1 MSDGFAVCRDDVHL
15 SSTGKFRAKMGIVI
29 KQSIKGTIVNYVG
42 IAIGFITTFFIVTKY
57 LTQEE
62 IGLTRV
68 MIDAAILF
76 ASFAQLGTSSSIIR
90 FFPYFK
96 DENESHHGFFFW
108 TLIVP
113 IVGFLLF
120 LIVAKCLEG
129 TIIHTFSKN
138 SELFVHY
145 YRFVFP
151 LSLFMLYQTV
161 FEANANVL
169 MRIVVPKFVREV
181 GVRVGLLL
189 SYLLYGYWHVID
201 LDGLVV
207 GMCITYLLA
216 ALIDFFY
223 LLSLSKIS
231 FKPDFKIFT
240 KPLLKDI
247 GFYTLFLLL
256 NAVTVNVMPLL
267 NTFFVSAGMGL
278 TFTGIYAIANYIATV
293 VEVPNR
299 SLNAIVQP
307 EISESIKNNDIDRAE
322 TLCKSVSLHLM
333 LSSALIFLF
342 IWINID
348 ALFVLLPN
356 GEMYEAG
363 KSVVLILGFAK
374 FFNST
379 LFVSSSALNYSKYYY
394 WSLVFTV
401 MLTTMAV
408 LLNVLLIPRYGMNGA
423 SLSHLISYLTFY
435 LCLLLVVRV
444 KLNINILSAAQL
456 KVIALVAG
464 LLLLNF
470 GWVRIIAPLFMK
482 LPFSITANAIVDA
495 TVKSVFLM
503 LVTVVVCYFWHISED
518 INRLI
523 RKMLRIRD

>member
-1 MSDGFAVCRDDVHL
+1 
-15 SSTGKFRAKMGIVI
+15 MGIVI

-42 IAIGFITTFFIVTKY
+42 IAIGFLTTFFIVTKY

-96 DENESHHGFFFW
+96 SENEQHHGFFFW

-113 IVGFLLF
+113 IVGFFLF
-120 LIVAKCLEG
+120 VLVAKCLEG

-138 SELFVHY
+138 SDLFVTY

-151 LSLFMLYQTV
+151 LALFMLYQTV

-189 SYLLYGYWHVID
+189 TYLLYGYWNVID
-201 LDGLVV
+201 LDGLVMGV
-207 GMCITYLLA
+207 CITYFLA

-223 LLSLSKIS
+223 LLSLGRIS

-278 TFTGIYAIANYIATV
+278 SFTGIYAIANYIASV

-307 EISESIKNNDIDRAE
+307 EISESIKNNDLEKAE
-322 TLCKSVSLHLM
+322 TICKSVSLHLM

-348 ALFVLLPN
+348 ALFILLPN
-356 GEMYEAG
+356 GKMYEAG
-363 KSVVLILGFAK
+363 KSVVLILGIAK

-379 LFVSSSALNYSKYYY
+379 LFVSSSVLNYSKYYY

-401 MLTTMAV
+401 MLTTMAIV
-408 LLNVLLIPRYGMNGA
+408 LNVLLIPRYGMDGA

-435 LCLLLVVRV
+435 LCLLIVVRT
-444 KLNINILSAAQL
+444 KLNINILSKAQL
-456 KVIALVAG
+456 KVIVLAAG

-470 GWVRIIAPLFMK
+470 VWAKGIAPIFVR
-482 LPFSITANAIVDA
+482 LPFSPMTNTLVDA
-495 TVKSVFLM
+495 VVKSVLLM
-503 LVTVVVCYFWHISED
+503 VVTVGVCYYWHISED

-523 RKMLRIRD
+523 RKMLRIGD

>member
-1 MSDGFAVCRDDVHL
+1 
-15 SSTGKFRAKMGIVI
+15 
-29 KQSIKGTIVNYVG
+29 
-42 IAIGFITTFFIVTKY
+42 
-57 LTQEE
+57 
-62 IGLTRV
+62 
-68 MIDAAILF
+68 
-76 ASFAQLGTSSSIIR
+76 
-90 FFPYFK
+90 
-96 DENESHHGFFFW
+96 
-108 TLIVP
+108 
-113 IVGFLLF
+113 
-120 LIVAKCLEG
+120 
-129 TIIHTFSKN
+129 
-138 SELFVHY
+138 
-145 YRFVFP
+145 
-151 LSLFMLYQTV
+151 
-161 FEANANVL
+161 
-169 MRIVVPKFVREV
+169 
-181 GVRVGLLL
+181 
-189 SYLLYGYWHVID
+189 
-201 LDGLVV
+201 
-207 GMCITYLLA
+207 
-216 ALIDFFY
+216 
-223 LLSLSKIS
+223 
-231 FKPDFKIFT
+231 
-240 KPLLKDI
+240 
-247 GFYTLFLLL
+247 
-256 NAVTVNVMPLL
+256 
-267 NTFFVSAGMGL
+267 MGL

-307 EISESIKNNDIDRAE
+307 EISESSKNNDIDRAE

-374 FFNST
+374 IFNST

-482 LPFSITANAIVDA
+482 LPFSATANAIVDA

-503 LVTVVVCYFWHISED
+503 VVTVAVCYFWHISED

>member
-1 MSDGFAVCRDDVHL
+1 
-15 SSTGKFRAKMGIVI
+15 
-29 KQSIKGTIVNYVG
+29 
-42 IAIGFITTFFIVTKY
+42 
-57 LTQEE
+57 
-62 IGLTRV
+62 

-96 DENESHHGFFFW
+96 DENEKHYGFFFW

-120 LIVAKCLEG
+120 VLVAKCLEG
-129 TIIHTFSKN
+129 TILHTFSKN
-138 SELFVHY
+138 SDLFVTY

-151 LSLFMLYQTV
+151 LALFMLYQTV

-189 SYLLYGYWHVID
+189 AYLLYGYWHIID
-201 LDGLVV
+201 LDGLV
-207 GMCITYLLA
+207 MAICITYFLA
-216 ALIDFFY
+216 ALVDFFY
-223 LLSLSKIS
+223 LLSLGKIS

-247 GFYTLFLLL
+247 GLYTLFLLM

-307 EISESIKNNDIDRAE
+307 EISESIKNNDLNRAE

-348 ALFVLLPN
+348 ALFMLLPN

-363 KSVVLILGFAK
+363 KNVVLILGIAK

-408 LLNVLLIPRYGMNGA
+408 VLNVLLIPRYGMDGA
-423 SLSHLISYLTFY
+423 SLSHLVSYLTFY
-435 LCLLLVVRV
+435 LCLLIVVRI
-444 KLNINILSAAQL
+444 KLNINILSKAQL
-456 KVIALVAG
+456 KVVALIAG
-464 LLLLNF
+464 ILLLNF
-470 GWVRIIAPLFMK
+470 GWVKAIAPLFMK
-482 LPFSITANAIVDA
+482 LPFSMTANALVDA
-495 TVKSVFLM
+495 AVKSTLLM
-503 LVTVVVCYFWHISED
+503 VVTLLVCYYWHISED

>member
-1 MSDGFAVCRDDVHL
+1 
-15 SSTGKFRAKMGIVI
+15 MGVVI
-29 KQSIKGTIVNYVG
+29 RQSIRGTIVNYVG
-42 IAIGFITTFFIVTKY
+42 IVVGFITTFFIVTAY

-68 MIDAAILF
+68 LIDAAVLF
-76 ASFAQLGTSSSIIR
+76 SSFAQLGTSSSIIR

-96 DENESHHGFFFW
+96 DENAKHNGFFFW

-113 IVGFLLF
+113 IVGFLVF
-120 LIVAKCLEG
+120 LVVAKCLEG
-129 TIIHTFSKN
+129 TIIQTFSKN
-138 SELFVHY
+138 SELFVTY
-145 YRFVFP
+145 YKFVFP

-181 GVRVGLLL
+181 GVRVGLLV
-189 SYLLYGYWHVID
+189 SYLLYGYWHIID
-201 LDGLVV
+201 LDGLVLAV
-207 GMCITYLLA
+207 CVIYLIA

-223 LLSLSKIS
+223 LLTLGKIS
-231 FKPDFKIFT
+231 FKPNVKVFT

-247 GFYTLFLLL
+247 VFYTLFLLL
-256 NAVTVNVMPLL
+256 NAITVNVMPLL

-278 TFTGIYAIANYIATV
+278 SFTGIYAIANYIATV

-307 EISESIKNNDIDRAE
+307 EISESIKNNDFQRAE

-333 LSSALIFLF
+333 LSSALIFIF
-342 IWINID
+342 IWINLD
-348 ALFVLLPN
+348 ALFLLLPN
-356 GEMYEAG
+356 GEAYEAG
-363 KSVVLILGFAK
+363 KSVVLILGIAK

-408 LLNVLLIPRYGMNGA
+408 VLNVMLIPRLGMDGA
-423 SLSHLISYLTFY
+423 ALSHLFSYLTYY
-435 LCLLLVVRV
+435 LCLLIVIRI
-444 KLNINILSAAQL
+444 KLDINILSSAQL
-456 KVIALVAG
+456 KVAALIAG

-470 GWVRIIAPLFMK
+470 GWLKLVTPLFMK
-482 LPFSITANAIVDA
+482 LPFSMMVDTMVDA
-495 TVKSVFLM
+495 AVKSIILLVFS
-503 LVTVVVCYFWHISED
+503 VGVCYYWHISED
-518 INRLI
+518 LNNLV
-523 RKMLRIRD
+523 RKVLRIRN

>member
-1 MSDGFAVCRDDVHL
+1 MTVRRQQGRCTHRLCRKIQN
-15 SSTGKFRAKMGIVI
+15 SMGIVI

-62 IGLTRV
+62 IGLAR
-68 MIDAAILF
+68 MLIDAGVLF

-96 DENESHHGFFFW
+96 NENEKHHGFFFW
-108 TLIVP
+108 TLVVP
-113 IVGFLLF
+113 IVGFLVF
-120 LIVAKCLEG
+120 LIVAKCLEN
-129 TIIHTFSKN
+129 TIIHAFSKK
-138 SELFVHY
+138 SDLFVTY
-145 YRFVFP
+145 YRFVIP
-151 LSLFMLYQTV
+151 LALFMLYQTV

-181 GVRVGLLL
+181 GVRIGLLV
-189 SYLLYGYWHVID
+189 SYLLYGYWHIID
-201 LDGLVV
+201 LNGLVV
-207 GMCITYLLA
+207 GVCITYFLA
-216 ALIDFFY
+216 VLIDFFY
-223 LLSLSKIS
+223 LLSLGRIS
-231 FKPDFKIFT
+231 FKPDFKVLT

-247 GFYTLFLLL
+247 GFYTLFMLM

-278 TFTGIYAIANYIATV
+278 SFTGIYAIANYIATV

-307 EISESIKNNDIDRAE
+307 EISESIKNNNPEKAE

-348 ALFVLLPN
+348 ALFLLLPN
-356 GEMYEAG
+356 GEMYETG

-379 LFVSSSALNYSKYYY
+379 LFVSSSVLNYSKHYY

-408 LLNVLLIPRYGMNGA
+408 VLNILLIPRYGMNGA
-423 SLSHLISYLTFY
+423 ALSHLISYLIFY
-435 LCLLLVVRV
+435 ICLLLVVRT
-444 KLNINILSAAQL
+444 KLSINILSTAQF
-456 KVIALVAG
+456 KVITLVAG

-470 GWVRIIAPLFMK
+470 GWVKGIAPLFMK
-482 LPFSITANAIVDA
+482 LPFSLATNTIVDA
-495 TVKSVFLM
+495 VVKSVILM
-503 LVTVVVCYFWHISED
+503 VVTVGACYYFHISED
-518 INRLI
+518 ISRLI
-523 RKMLRIRD
+523 RKMLRIDN

>member
-1 MSDGFAVCRDDVHL
+1 
-15 SSTGKFRAKMGIVI
+15 MGIVI
-29 KQSIKGTIVNYVG
+29 NQSIKGTIVNYVG
-42 IAIGFITTFFIVTKY
+42 IAIGFLTTFFIVTAY

-76 ASFAQLGTSSSIIR
+76 ASFAQLGTNSSIIR

-96 DENESHHGFFFW
+96 DENEKHHGFFFW

-120 LIVAKCLEG
+120 VLVAKCLEG

-138 SELFVHY
+138 SDLFVTY

-151 LSLFMLYQTV
+151 LALFMLYQTV
-161 FEANANVL
+161 FEANTNVL

-181 GVRVGLLL
+181 GVRIGLLL
-189 SYLLYGYWHVID
+189 GYLLYGYWHIID
-201 LDGLVV
+201 LDGLVLSI
-207 GMCITYLLA
+207 CITYFLA
-216 ALIDFFY
+216 ALIDFLY
-223 LLSLSKIS
+223 LLSLGKIS

-278 TFTGIYAIANYIATV
+278 TFTGIYAIANYIASV

-307 EISESIKNNDIDRAE
+307 EISESIKNNDINKAE
-322 TLCKSVSLHLM
+322 TICKSVSLHLM

-348 ALFVLLPN
+348 ALFMLLPN

-363 KSVVLILGFAK
+363 KSVVLILGIAK

-379 LFVSSSALNYSKYYY
+379 LFVSSSVLNYSKYYY

-401 MLTTMAV
+401 MLTTIAIV
-408 LLNVLLIPRYGMNGA
+408 LNVLLIPRYGMDGA

-435 LCLLLVVRV
+435 LCLLIVVRT
-444 KLNINILSAAQL
+444 KLNINILSKAQL
-456 KVIALVAG
+456 KVLALVAG

-470 GWVRIIAPLFMK
+470 GWVKGISPVFMK
-482 LPFSITANAIVDA
+482 LPFSQTTNAMVDA
-495 TVKSVFLM
+495 VVKSIL
-503 LVTVVVCYFWHISED
+503 LIGVTVLVCYYWHISEE

>member
-1 MSDGFAVCRDDVHL
+1 
-15 SSTGKFRAKMGIVI
+15 MGIVI
-29 KQSIKGTIVNYVG
+29 KQSIRGTIVNYVG
-42 IAIGFITTFFIVTKY
+42 VIIGFLTTFFIITKY

-68 MIDAAILF
+68 LIDAAILF
-76 ASFAQLGTSSSIIR
+76 ASFAQLGTNSSIIR

-96 DENESHHGFFFW
+96 DENGKHHGFFFW
-108 TLIVP
+108 TLVVP
-113 IVGFLLF
+113 LVGFLLF

-129 TIIHTFSKN
+129 TILQTFSKH
-138 SELFVHY
+138 SDLFVTY

-151 LSLFMLYQTV
+151 LSLFMLYRTV

-169 MRIVVPKFVREV
+169 MRIVVPKFVCEV
-181 GVRVGLLL
+181 GVRVGLLVT
-189 SYLLYGYWHVID
+189 YLLYGYWQIID
-201 LDGLVV
+201 LDGLVI
-207 GMCITYLLA
+207 GICITYFIA
-216 ALIDFFY
+216 ALVDFFY
-223 LLSLSKIS
+223 LFTLGKIS
-231 FKPDFKIFT
+231 FKPDFKVFT

-278 TFTGIYAIANYIATV
+278 SFTGIYAIANYIATV

-307 EISESIKNNDIDRAE
+307 EISESIKNNDINRAE

-333 LSSALIFLF
+333 LSSSLIFFF
-342 IWINID
+342 IWINLD
-348 ALFVLLPN
+348 ALFLLLPN

-374 FFNST
+374 LFNST

-401 MLTTMAV
+401 MLTTMAIA
-408 LLNVLLIPRYGMNGA
+408 LNVLLIPRFGMNGA
-423 SLSHLISYLTFY
+423 AMSHLLSYLTFY
-435 LCLLLVVRV
+435 LCLLLVVRW
-444 KLNINILSAAQL
+444 KMGINIFSKAQL
-456 KVIALVAG
+456 KVVVLLVG
-464 LLLLNF
+464 LYLLNQ
-470 GWVRIIAPLFMK
+470 GWTQIVFPLFQK
-482 LPFSITANAIVDA
+482 LPFSATANILIDA
-495 TVKSVFLM
+495 VVRSGVVM
-503 LVTVVVCYFWHISED
+503 IATVVVCYYWNISEE
-518 INRLI
+518 INKIICKILKI
-523 RKMLRIRD
+523 NK

>member
-1 MSDGFAVCRDDVHL
+1 
-15 SSTGKFRAKMGIVI
+15 MGIVI

-42 IAIGFITTFFIVTKY
+42 IAIGFVTTFFIITKY

-68 MIDAAILF
+68 LIDAAILF
-76 ASFAQLGTSSSIIR
+76 ASFSQLGTSSSIIR

-96 DENESHHGFFFW
+96 DENAKHHGFFFW
-108 TLIVP
+108 TLVVP
-113 IVGFLLF
+113 LVGFLLF

-129 TIIHTFSKN
+129 TILQTFSRN
-138 SELFVHY
+138 SDLFVTY

-151 LSLFMLYQTV
+151 LSLFMLYRTV

-169 MRIVVPKFVREV
+169 MRIVVPKFVCEV
-181 GVRVGLLL
+181 GVRVGLLVT
-189 SYLLYGYWHVID
+189 YLLYGYWQIID
-201 LDGLVV
+201 LDGLVI
-207 GMCITYLLA
+207 GICITYFLA
-216 ALIDFFY
+216 ALVDFFY
-223 LLSLSKIS
+223 LLTLGKIS
-231 FKPDFKIFT
+231 FKPDFKVFT

-278 TFTGIYAIANYIATV
+278 SFTGIYAIANYIATV

-307 EISESIKNNDIDRAE
+307 EISESIKNNDINRAE

-342 IWINID
+342 IWINLD
-348 ALFVLLPN
+348 ALFLLLPN

-394 WSLVFTV
+394 WSLVFTIL
-401 MLTTMAV
+401 LTVMAV
-408 LLNVLLIPRYGMNGA
+408 VLNVLLIPHFGMDGA
-423 SLSHLISYLTFY
+423 ALSHLLSYLTFY

-444 KLNINILSAAQL
+444 KLDINILSLAQV
-456 KVIALVAG
+456 KVVVLVVA

-470 GWVRIIAPLFMK
+470 GWVKALSPLFMR
-482 LPFSITANAIVDA
+482 LPFTSSVNALVDA
-495 TVKSVFLM
+495 GVKSLVLM
-503 LVTVVVCYFWHISED
+503 AVSVGVCYFWHISEEL
-518 INRLI
+518 NQLV
-523 RKMLRIRD
+523 RKALHIK

>member
-1 MSDGFAVCRDDVHL
+1 
-15 SSTGKFRAKMGIVI
+15 MGIVI
-29 KQSIKGTIVNYVG
+29 KQSIRGTIVNYVG
-42 IAIGFITTFFIVTKY
+42 IAIGFLTTFFIVTAY

-76 ASFAQLGTSSSIIR
+76 ASFAQFGTSSSIIR

-96 DENESHHGFFFW
+96 DENEKHHGFFFW

-113 IVGFLLF
+113 IVGFFLF

-138 SELFVHY
+138 SDLFVSY

-151 LSLFMLYQTV
+151 LALFMLYQTV

-189 SYLLYGYWHVID
+189 TYLLYGYWHVID
-201 LDGLVV
+201 LNGLVMGV
-207 GMCITYLLA
+207 CITYFLA
-216 ALIDFFY
+216 ALVDFFY
-223 LLSLSKIS
+223 LLSLGRIS

-240 KPLLKDI
+240 KPLLRDI
-247 GFYTLFLLL
+247 GFYTLFMLM

-278 TFTGIYAIANYIATV
+278 SFTGIYSIANYIATV

-307 EISESIKNNDIDRAE
+307 EISESIKNNDIDKAE

-348 ALFVLLPN
+348 ALFMLLPN

-379 LFVSSSALNYSKYYY
+379 LFVSSSVLNYSKYYY

-401 MLTTMAV
+401 VLTTMAIM
-408 LLNVLLIPRYGMNGA
+408 LNVLLIPRYGMDGA
-423 SLSHLISYLTFY
+423 SLSHLISYLTFF
-435 LCLLLVVRV
+435 LCLLIVVRV
-444 KLNINILSAAQL
+444 KLNINILSMAQL

-464 LLLLNF
+464 LLLLDF
-470 GWVRIIAPLFMK
+470 GWTKGVAPLFMK
-482 LPFSITANAIVDA
+482 LPFSMTVNTMVNAV
-495 TVKSVFLM
+495 VKSAILM
-503 LVTVVVCYFWHISED
+503 VVTVGACYYWHISED

-523 RKMLRIRD
+523 RKMLRIGG

>member
-1 MSDGFAVCRDDVHL
+1 
-15 SSTGKFRAKMGIVI
+15 MGIVI

-42 IAIGFITTFFIVTKY
+42 IAVGFLTTFFIVTKY

-68 MIDAAILF
+68 LIDAAVLF
-76 ASFAQLGTSSSIIR
+76 SSFAQLGTSSSIIR

-96 DENESHHGFFFW
+96 DENAKHNGFFFW

-113 IVGFLLF
+113 VFGFLVF
-120 LIVAKCLEG
+120 LAVAKCLEG
-129 TIIHTFSKN
+129 TIIQTFSKN
-138 SELFVHY
+138 SELFVTY
-145 YRFVFP
+145 YKFVFP

-181 GVRVGLLL
+181 GVRVGLLV
-189 SYLLYGYWHVID
+189 SYLLYGYWHIID
-201 LDGLVV
+201 LDGLVLAV
-207 GMCITYLLA
+207 CIIYLIA

-223 LLSLSKIS
+223 LLTLGRIS
-231 FKPDFKIFT
+231 FKPNLKVFT

-247 GFYTLFLLL
+247 VFYTLFLLL
-256 NAVTVNVMPLL
+256 NAITVNVMPLL

-278 TFTGIYAIANYIATV
+278 SFTGIYAIANYIATV

-307 EISESIKNNDIDRAE
+307 EISESIKNNDFQHAE

-333 LSSALIFLF
+333 LSSALIFIF
-342 IWINID
+342 IWINLD
-348 ALFVLLPN
+348 ALFLLLPN
-356 GEMYEAG
+356 GEAYEAG
-363 KSVVLILGFAK
+363 KSVVLILGIAK
-374 FFNST
+374 VFNST

-408 LLNVLLIPRYGMNGA
+408 ILNILLIPRMGMDGA
-423 SLSHLISYLTFY
+423 ALSHLLSYLAFY
-435 LCLLLVVRV
+435 LCLLIIVRI
-444 KLNINILSAAQL
+444 KLDINILSATQI
-456 KVIALVAG
+456 KVLTIIAG

-470 GWVRIIAPLFMK
+470 GWVKLITPLFMK
-482 LPFSITANAIVDA
+482 LPFSAMANTMGDA
-495 TVKSVFLM
+495 LVKSIVLI
-503 LVTVVVCYFWHISED
+503 VISVGVCYYWHISEEL
-518 INRLI
+518 NNLV
-523 RKMLRIRD
+523 RKMLRIK